1 MPPPRSAGSDPWESS
16 CARLECRQWRPPR
29 LPRSALPYAA
39 WLLALYDS
47 VSSRP
52 LLYAFLGVGKAI
64 ILEDPSIECYAV
76 DATILHLCK
85 EFVDNANSLVIA
97 FGAVPAREIGRA
109 SCRERVFQY
118 V

>member
-76 DATILHLCK
+76 DRSEERRVGK
-85 EFVDNANSLVIA
+85 ECVST
-97 FGAVPAREIGRA
+97 
-109 SCRERVFQY
+109 CRYRWSPY
-118 V
+118 HYKDKR